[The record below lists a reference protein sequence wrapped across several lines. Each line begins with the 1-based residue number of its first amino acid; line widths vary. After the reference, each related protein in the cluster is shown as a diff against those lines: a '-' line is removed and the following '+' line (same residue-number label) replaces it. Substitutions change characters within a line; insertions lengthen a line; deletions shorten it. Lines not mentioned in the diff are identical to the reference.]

1 MFRLRSVPAR
11 VAAAIAVPLLF
22 CWPLPLIRQ
31 PDDLRLGPVL
41 VLAVVAVAAVAG
53 WQATVLAG
61 AIVVASYWYYGVP
74 YERSFHF
81 DEGRSAI
88 AVVAMAALVV
98 GIALMARRVEQSVE
112 DVRALDAQ
120 RRDRALVEARLRR
133 GAELAAGQMQALL
146 RLSTALAGAG
156 SVAQVAQVTVNEIS
170 LPAWPTTASVAL
182 VRDRHLQVLTARGA
196 DQRSLRVLES
206 VDLSTSSWLGDALD
220 GTPVVVDDRDSF
232 AREHPDALV
241 LQFYPSGSWA
251 VFPFHSVSTR
261 GLLSL
266 YYVGPQRLSEHVEY
280 FRVASEIL
288 SSALERAQA
297 EELQQEQLVH
307 LEQAFAER
315 DRIARTL
322 STTLLPPSLPQLPG
336 FTAAGWV
343 IPAHAGE
350 VAGDFYDLF
359 PVAGGDWV
367 AVVGDVCGKGA
378 EAAAVTSL
386 ARYAARVTALADPDP
401 AHIAEVANAALIE
414 DPSDL
419 FCTMGVVRCHADGAL
434 EVTLAGHPQPRVVQP
449 GPEGSKVIR
458 VGRFGTVL
466 GYATRSPVVVR
477 ASLPPGA
484 SLVLHSDGITER
496 DPSFGEDE
504 LDQLLAAAPPGPA
517 AALADHVRTGIL
529 RIPARRHDDLT
540 LLVITRDP

>member
-1 MFRLRSVPAR
+1 
-11 VAAAIAVPLLF
+11 
-22 CWPLPLIRQ
+22 
-31 PDDLRLGPVL
+31 
-41 VLAVVAVAAVAG
+41 VAV
-53 WQATVLAG
+53 L
-61 AIVVASYWYYGVP
+61 
-74 YERSFHF
+74 
-81 DEGRSAI
+81 
-88 AVVAMAALVV
+88 AMAALVV
-98 GIALMARRVEQSVE
+98 GIALMARRVERSVE
-112 DVRALDAQ
+112 DVRALDEQ
-120 RRDRALVEARLRR
+120 RRQRARVEERLRR
-133 GAELAAGQMQALL
+133 AAELAASQVQALL

-156 SVAQVAQVTVNEIS
+156 SVAEVAQVTVDELS

-182 VRDRHLQVLTARGA
+182 VRDRHLQVLAARGA
-196 DQRSLRVLES
+196 DARGLRVLERI
-206 VDLSTSSWLGDALD
+206 DLSSSSWLGEALA
-220 GTPVVVDDRDSF
+220 GTPVVVDDREAF
-232 AREHPDALV
+232 ARDHPDARV
-241 LQFYPSGSWA
+241 LQIYPSGSWA
-251 VFPFHSVSTR
+251 VIPFHSESTR

-266 YYVGPQRLSEHVEY
+266 YYLGPQRLSEHVEY
-280 FRVASEIL
+280 FRVAGEIL

-297 EELQQEQLVH
+297 EERQQGHLVR

-322 STTLLPPSLPQLPG
+322 STTLLPPSLPDLPG

-367 AVVGDVCGKGA
+367 AVLGDVCGKGA

-401 AHIAEVANAALIE
+401 AHIAEVANEALIE

-419 FCTMGVVRCHADGAL
+419 FCTMGVVRCHADGVL
-434 EVTLAGHPQPRVVQP
+434 EVTLAGHPQPRVVAP
-449 GPEGSKVIR
+449 GPGGPQVMR

-466 GYATRSPVVVR
+466 GYATRTPLVSRV
-477 ASLPPGA
+477 SLPAGG

-504 LDQLLAAAPPGPA
+504 LDQLLAAAPAGPA
-517 AALADHVRTGIL
+517 SAIADHVRTGVL
-529 RIPARRHDDLT
+529 RVPASRHDDLT
-540 LLVITRDP
+540 ILVITRDP

>member
-1 MFRLRSVPAR
+1 MFRVRAVPAR
-11 VAAAIAVPLLF
+11 LAVAVVIPLLF
-22 CWPLPLIRQ
+22 CWPLPLISQ
-31 PDDLRLGPVL
+31 PDDLRLGPFL
-41 VLAVVAVAAVAG
+41 VLAVVAVAALGG
-53 WQATVLAG
+53 WQATLLAG
-61 AIVVASYWYYGVP
+61 AIVLGAYWWYGVP
-74 YERSFHF
+74 YERSFRL
-81 DEGRSAI
+81 DEGRS
-88 AVVAMAALVV
+88 VVAVLAMAFLVA
-98 GIALMARRVEQSVE
+98 GITLMARRVEQSVE

-120 RRDRALVEARLRR
+120 RRERAQAEERLRR
-133 GAELAAGQMQALL
+133 GAELAASQVQALL
-146 RLSTALAGAG
+146 RLSTLLAGARTVAE
-156 SVAQVAQVTVNEIS
+156 VAQVIVDEIG

-182 VRDRHLQVLTARGA
+182 VRDRHLRVLAARGA
-196 DQRSLRVLES
+196 DPRGLRILERI
-206 VDLSTSSWLGDALD
+206 DLSSSSWLGDALA
-220 GTPVVVDDRDSF
+220 GTPVVVDDREAF
-232 AREHPDALV
+232 AREHPDSRV
-241 LQFYPSGSWA
+241 LQIYPSGSWA
-251 VFPFHSVSTR
+251 VIPFRSESTI

-266 YYVGPQRLSEHVEY
+266 YYLGPQRLSEHIEY
-280 FRVASEIL
+280 FRVASEVL

-297 EELQQEQLVH
+297 EERQQVQLAR

-322 STTLLPPSLPQLPG
+322 STTLLPPRLPELPG
-336 FTAAGWV
+336 FTSAGWV
-343 IPAHAGE
+343 IPALAGE

-367 AVVGDVCGKGA
+367 AVLGDVCGKGA

-419 FCTMGVVRCHADGAL
+419 FCTMGVVRCHAEGVL

-449 GPEGSKVIR
+449 GPDGVQVTR

-466 GYATRSPVVVR
+466 GYATRTPTVTRVP
-477 ASLPPGA
+477 LPPGA

-504 LDQLLAAAPPGPA
+504 LDQLLAAAPLGPA
-517 AALADHVRTGIL
+517 AAIAEHVRAAVL
-529 RIPARRHDDLT
+529 RLPASRHDDLT
-540 LLVITRDP
+540 ILVITRDP